1 MISLGKTLAKT
12 SGVNLAKQALKENPV
27 RSAVCENSAKVLNLN
42 NLPAYRPIGG
52 NGLQLANSLLK
63 EFKSEYDVKSAT
75 YVCEQI
81 KQAKKQNQ
89 SEAVL
94 DDLFALRRTYSKNVK
109 KMRKDV
115 WSEKYSSFEEYISAL
130 KSYIKQNGSYMNCN
144 ECADLMQDK
153 FNQKGIKS
161 NNVLLYTINSEGNRT
176 SLAEHVFT
184 VIGLDENSDIKN
196 PESWGKNAIICDGW
210 ADIAMPA
217 ARGIEFYEKFFGIDS
232 SKNSLQFSV
241 QDKTF

>member
-1 MISLGKTLAKT
+1 MISLGKTSTKAVGVSLVKKMKQEPSAK
-12 SGVNLAKQALKENPV
+12 SD
-27 RSAVCENSAKVLNLN
+27 VCENSAKVLNLN
-42 NLPAYRPIGG
+42 NLPSYCPIGG
-52 NGLQLANSLLK
+52 NGLQLANSVLK

-89 SEAVL
+89 SEDVL
-94 DDLFALRRTYSKNVK
+94 DDLFSLRRNYSKNVK
-109 KMRKDV
+109 KMRKEV
-115 WSEKYSSFEEYISAL
+115 CSKNYSSFKEYISAL

-144 ECADLMQDK
+144 ECADLIQYK
-153 FNQKGIKS
+153 FNQKGVKS
-161 NNVLLYTINSEGNRT
+161 NNVLLYTVNSEGNRT

-210 ADIAMPA
+210 ANIAMPA
-217 ARGIEFYEKFFGIDS
+217 ARGIEFYEKFFGIDL
-232 SKNSLQFSV
+232 SKSSLQFSV

>member
-12 SGVNLAKQALKENPV
+12 SGVNLAKKAVKENAAK
-27 RSAVCENSAKVLNLN
+27 SAVCKNSAEVLNLN
-42 NLPAYRPIGG
+42 NLPAYCPIGG
-52 NGLQLANSLLK
+52 NGLQLANSVLK
-63 EFKSEYDVKSAT
+63 EFKNEYDVKSAT

-94 DDLFALRRTYSKNVK
+94 DDLFSLRRNYSKNVK
-109 KMRKDV
+109 KMRKEV
-115 WSEKYSSFEEYISAL
+115 WSKNYSSFEEYITAL

-153 FNQKGIKS
+153 FNQTGVKS
-161 NNVLLYTINSEGNRT
+161 NNVLLYTVNGEGNRT

-184 VIGLDENSDIKN
+184 VIGLDANSDIKN

-217 ARGIEFYEKFFGIDS
+217 ARGIEFYEKFFGIDL
-232 SKNSLQFSV
+232 SKNSLQFSA
-241 QDKTF
+241 QDRTF